1 MKRERLRS
9 WTLALILCAM
19 PGLASAY
26 VYVRQAGAPP
36 AQPQSNQSTGAS
48 VTWPDNRVEVLFALG
63 GLDPAYIDSARSA
76 MEEWNSLDTRL
87 QMQEGSAL
95 GDVCD
100 GNDNVNTIAWRT
112 VLCGGRQFDD
122 ALAITVN
129 RYQYVR
135 GRWEITGVDI
145 QINQTVPWQA
155 DRPGPMSGP
164 VNDFRRVLLH
174 ELGHAFGLGHPD
186 EGGQTVAAI
195 MNSQVSDLDTLQDD
209 DRAGITF
216 LYGGSPNRDDGGST
230 SGGGGGGTFLPP
242 ELLALALLAARCRR
256 GRSRRAQSFA

>member
-1 MKRERLRS
+1 MKRARFRC
-9 WTLALILCAM
+9 WALALILCAM

-63 GLDPAYIDSARSA
+63 GLDPEYIDSARSA

-87 QMQEGSAL
+87 QMQEGSAS
-95 GDVCD
+95 GNVCD

-112 VLCGGRQFDD
+112 TLCGE
-122 ALAITVN
+122 ALAITVI
-129 RYQYVR
+129 RYQYLR
-135 GRWEITGVDI
+135 GRWEIAGADI
-145 QINQTVPWQA
+145 QVNQTVPWQA
-155 DRPGPMSGP
+155 DMPGPLNGP

-186 EGGQTVAAI
+186 EGGQTVDAI
-195 MNSQVSDLDTLQDD
+195 MNSQVSNLDTLQDD

-216 LYGGSPNRDDGGST
+216 LYGGSANRDDPGST
-230 SGGGGGGTFLPP
+230 NGGGGGGAFLPP
-242 ELLALALLAARCRR
+242 ELLALTLLAWRRRRCLRQAR
-256 GRSRRAQSFA
+256 ALV